1 MVSTKTKFVAP
12 IAFCLSLIASLIF
25 LAPPALAQDAAS
37 LEALVV
43 DWYEK
48 LNNEDTSFFDHV
60 IDEENADFPRTG
72 SLLDVFD
79 GPIAERQQAL
89 FDAGLDFD
97 VDIHHLEARVYGDTG
112 VATYYTTGPTTYPD
126 GSVLRGIFRASM
138 IATFQGNR
146 WRVVHIHISPLQN
159 SPEG

>member
-1 MVSTKTKFVAP
+1 MVGSKTKFVTP
-12 IAFCLSLIASLIF
+12 MAFCLSLVASLLIV
-25 LAPPALAQDAAS
+25 APPALAQDAAS
-37 LEALVV
+37 LEALVR

-48 LNNEDTSFFDHV
+48 LNNEDTSFFEHV

-79 GPIAERQQAL
+79 GPIAERQQEL

-112 VATYYTTGPTTYPD
+112 VATYYTTGPTTYPN
-126 GSVLRGIFRASM
+126 GSVLSGIFRASM

>member
-1 MVSTKTKFVAP
+1 MVRPTAKLVAP
-12 IAFCLSLIASLIF
+12 AAFCLSLMANAFF
-25 LAPPALAQDAAS
+25 LAPSASAQDAAS
-37 LEALVV
+37 LEALVT

-72 SLLDVFD
+72 SLLDVFER
-79 GPIAERQQAL
+79 PNPERQQEL

-97 VDIHHLEARVYGDTG
+97 VQLNHLEARVYGDTG

-138 IATFQGNR
+138 IANFQGNR